1 MMNTQKLSKFR
12 FYNLQCCLRKKDLD
26 ENKHHERSEKK
37 NTKEELKNTTI
48 NSTENRFYFAKGE
61 CIAAFSYYIFQISI
75 HIQFLVYFIF

>member
-37 NTKEELKNTTI
+37 TQKKN
-48 NSTENRFYFAKGE
+48 
-61 CIAAFSYYIFQISI
+61 
-75 HIQFLVYFIF
+75 